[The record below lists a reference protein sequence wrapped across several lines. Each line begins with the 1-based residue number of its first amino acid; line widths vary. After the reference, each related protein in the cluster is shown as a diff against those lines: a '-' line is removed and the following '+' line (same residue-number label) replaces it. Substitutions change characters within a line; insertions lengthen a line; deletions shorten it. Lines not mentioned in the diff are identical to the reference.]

1 MFEPGM
7 FRARALAAGGRYA
20 AGMLRP
26 VRRCATQSVAAAPA
40 AFSNADAGE
49 LPADGAQA
57 LNPAQNS
64 GPANSFCFARAGKP
78 YAHSRWI
85 GKNPKAIKCP
95 RALPLGHFP
104 AGCSIF

>member
-1 MFEPGM
+1 MFESGV

-57 LNPAQNS
+57 LNLRKTAES
-64 GPANSFCFARAGKP
+64 GQDL
-78 YAHSRWI
+78 
-85 GKNPKAIKCP
+85 
-95 RALPLGHFP
+95 RALPVDWKESQSNKMSEGFPLGHFP
-104 AGCSIF
+104 AGC

>member
-1 MFEPGM
+1 MFESGM

-26 VRRCATQSVAAAPA
+26 MRSSATQSVAAASA

-57 LNPAQNS
+57 LNLPRSS
-64 GPANSFCFARAGKP
+64 GPQIPSVLQERARPTHTPGGLE
-78 YAHSRWI
+78 RI
-85 GKNPKAIKCP
+85 PKQ
-95 RALPLGHFP
+95 
-104 AGCSIF
+104 

>member
-26 VRRCATQSVAAAPA
+26 VRRCATQSAAAAPA

-57 LNPAQNS
+57 LNPPRSS
-64 GPANSFCFARAGKP
+64 GSANSFCLARAAKI
-78 YAHSRWI
+78 YAHSRWV
-85 GKNPKAIKCP
+85 GKNPKAIRCA
-95 RALPLGHFP
+95 RALLLGHFS
-104 AGCSIF
+104 G

>member
-1 MFEPGM
+1 MFESGV

-57 LNPAQNS
+57 LKPPQNS
-64 GPANSFCFARAGKP
+64 GERARPTRTPGGLE
-78 YAHSRWI
+78 RI
-85 GKNPKAIKCP
+85 PKQ
-95 RALPLGHFP
+95 
-104 AGCSIF
+104 

>member
-1 MFEPGM
+1 MFESGV

-57 LNPAQNS
+57 LNLRKTAES
-64 GPANSFCFARAGKP
+64 GKT

-95 RALPLGHFP
+95 RAFP
-104 AGCSIF
+104 SGIFPPAVESFRNKTSGQTE

>member
-26 VRRCATQSVAAAPA
+26 VRRSATQSVAAAPA

-57 LNPAQNS
+57 LNLPRSNEPATS
-64 GPANSFCFARAGKP
+64 LCFARAGKN
-78 YAHSRWI
+78 YAHSPWI
-85 GKNPKAIKCP
+85 GKNPKAIK
-95 RALPLGHFP
+95 RARPVF
-104 AGCSIF
+104 